1 MIRLPYGNA
10 DFYKIIQEDY
20 FYIDRTAAIET
31 MESVGS
37 VLLFL
42 RPRRFGKSLWVSVLH
57 NYYDIR
63 RAPEF
68 DLLFGHLAIGQKP
81 TPRHNKYFI
90 LKWNFS
96 LIDTTGDIPEIKQ
109 QLHNHL
115 NGQAEQFIQVYRDYF
130 DHEIQL
136 DPTDGLRSFQ
146 SILAAVSRT
155 PYKIYLLIDEYDN
168 FANEVLMAGHGD
180 SHERYEA
187 LVKGEGLLKTIFRAI
202 KFGTEGQ
209 GIDRVFITG
218 VSPVVMS
225 DITSGFNISENIYS
239 MHQFNDLCGF
249 KETEVAAV
257 LAQIG
262 QQCHFSAEQVEEG
275 LTMMRTFYNGYSFS
289 YDLPPVAG
297 GSSEKLPPVNL
308 QGMWSSHQVTSSHL
322 MTKSPNYLQGGKLYN
337 PTLVLYFLK
346 YLQRECKFPSQILDH
361 NLAMDRNKIA
371 YIAQLP
377 HGYELITQLLGEH
390 EPLVISQLA
399 NRFGVVEMLK
409 PEHDTTFMASLLYF
423 FGVVTL
429 SRERTIYEE
438 LILQIPNLVIRKLY
452 AEQLFELMLPLGQE
466 IDEARQVTRQL
477 YQKGEMGPLCEF
489 IERKQFKVFANRDY
503 EATNELTIKTVFLTL
518 LFNDTFYIMDS
529 EPAIG
534 RHYGDLIML
543 VRPDLRHSA
552 LLDILI
558 EFKYVPLGKHQL
570 TGEQVAAMSQVEL
583 LALKPVQSALTKAKK
598 QLKIYREK
606 LQQVYGVGFLKLRC
620 YVVVSVGYDRLVW
633 QEYKSVVRKTSPQP
647 SPT

>member
-146 SILAAVSRT
+146 SILAEVSRT

-249 KETEVAAV
+249 KETAVAAV
-257 LAQIG
+257 LAQVV
-262 QQCHFSAEQVEEG
+262 QECHLSPAQEVEALE
-275 LTMMRTFYNGYSFS
+275 MMRRFYNGYRFS
-289 YDLPPVAG
+289 YDSLAD
-297 GSSEKLPPVNL
+297 E
-308 QGMWSSHQVTSSHL
+308 M
-322 MTKSPNYLQGGKLYN
+322 GKLYN